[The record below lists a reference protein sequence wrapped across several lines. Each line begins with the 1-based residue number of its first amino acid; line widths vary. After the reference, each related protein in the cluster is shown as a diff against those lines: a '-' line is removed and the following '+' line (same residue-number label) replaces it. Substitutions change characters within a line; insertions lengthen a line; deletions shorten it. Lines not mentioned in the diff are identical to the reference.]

1 MAKNVKINSVVYAEV
16 PQVSIPLAEGQG
28 TAVFYDTTGAT
39 AASGDIL
46 TGKSAFIVNLADVA
60 GSMAN
65 NGAVSGNISKVDG
78 TYTIPAGFHNGKGAV
93 RISNEEQAK
102 LVSGNIKSGVTVLGV
117 SGKSSVVDTGDAT
130 AAAGTIISGKTAYV
144 NGTKVTGSLTT
155 VTVSQDSLT
164 KVLTIE

>member
-16 PQVSIPLAEGQG
+16 PQVSIPLAKGQG

-46 TGKSAFIVNLADVA
+46 TGKAAFIGSGFVA

-65 NGAVSGNISKVDG
+65 NGAVSGSISKTDG
-78 TYTIPAGFHNGKGAV
+78 TYAIPAGFHNGKGTV

-102 LVSGNIKSGVTVLGV
+102 LVSGNIKAGVTVLGV

>member
-1 MAKNVKINSVVYAEV
+1 
-16 PQVSIPLAEGQG
+16 
-28 TAVFYDTTGAT
+28 
-39 AASGDIL
+39 
-46 TGKSAFIVNLADVA
+46 
-60 GSMAN
+60 MAN
-65 NGAVSGNISKVDG
+65 NGAVSGSITKVDG
-78 TYTIPAGFHNGKGAV
+78 TYTVSAGFHNGKGAV
-93 RISNEEQAK
+93 RISSEEQAK